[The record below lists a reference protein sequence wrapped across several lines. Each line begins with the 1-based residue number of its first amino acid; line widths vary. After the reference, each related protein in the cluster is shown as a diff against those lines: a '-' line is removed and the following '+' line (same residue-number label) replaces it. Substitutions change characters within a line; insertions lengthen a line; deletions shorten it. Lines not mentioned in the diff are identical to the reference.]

1 MFTHHE
7 PCPACGSSDNL
18 ARYAD
23 GGAHCFTGSCS
34 HWEPK
39 DSDYK
44 APEGLTGNATSKAKL
59 PQLGD
64 FLPVTARG
72 ISSETC
78 TKMRYSIGSYFVKNK
93 ATDEWEPKKAHI
105 VNVPD
110 QDGRPVASKVRMKGK
125 DFRYVGDTKNTG
137 LVFQDVWPSGGLKLV
152 ITEGE
157 MDALSVSQAQG
168 NRYAVVSLPNGV
180 DSAVDVCG
188 RSRDYIN
195 SFDEVILMFDGDD
208 AGMDAA
214 REVSK
219 LFKHAKIADLPL
231 KDANEMLQAGRS
243 KEIIN
248 AIFNAQPWSPDGIIK
263 LSSLKEAMS
272 KPVEWGLPWGMPQLN
287 ALTYGRRAGEL
298 YFIGAGTGIGKTD
311 WCLQQIVEDAK
322 IGEKTALFL
331 LEQPVVETG
340 KRLAGKLVGKMFHL
354 PPDAGNYTQ
363 SDLDSAVDD
372 LINLYDVDLYDHFG
386 GKDWEAISDNIRWLS
401 TQGVKH
407 FWVDHITA
415 LVAHAEDER
424 RAIEAM
430 TEQMSSLCQ
439 ECGINLYVVS
449 HLATPEGKPHEEGGR
464 VMARHFKG
472 SRSIAQWG
480 HYMIG
485 FERNTQ
491 ADNTFVKTV
500 TTLRVVKDRYT
511 GQATGATILLGYDT
525 ERGLQYELDSVEIAT
540 YNEATSSGGKT
551 ESYGGESF

>member
-1 MFTHHE
+1 MTCIAHE
-7 PCPACGSSDNL
+7 PCPKCGSKDNL

-23 GGAHCFTGSCS
+23 GGAHCFTGTCK
-34 HWEPK
+34 HWEPA
-39 DSDYK
+39 DSGYV
-44 APEGLTGNATSKAKL
+44 APAGGTGNATKSAKL

-64 FLPVTARG
+64 YLPLNARG

-78 TKMRYSIGSYFVKNK
+78 TKMRYSVGSYFVKNK
-93 ATDEWEPKKAHI
+93 ESGDWQPKTAQI
-105 VNVPD
+105 VHVTD
-110 QDGRPVASKVRMKGK
+110 QDGKPVAAKVRMAGK
-125 DFRYVGDTKNTG
+125 DFRYVGDTKAAG
-137 LVFQDVWPSGGLKLV
+137 LIFQNLWPAGGLKLV
-152 ITEGE
+152 ICEGE
-157 MDALSVSQAQG
+157 IDALSVSQVQG
-168 NRYAVVSLPNGV
+168 NKYPVVSLPNGV
-180 DSAVDVCG
+180 DSAMDVCG

-195 SFDEVILMFDGDD
+195 SFKEVILMLDQDE
-208 AGMDAA
+208 AGAA
-214 REVSK
+214 CAKELTT
-219 LFKHAKIADLPL
+219 LFPSAKIASLPL
-231 KDANEMLQAGRS
+231 KDPNEMLQAGRG

-248 AIFNAQPWSPDGIIK
+248 AIFNAQAWSPDGIIK
-263 LSSLKEAMS
+263 LSSLKDAMS
-272 KPVEWGLPWGMPQLN
+272 KPVEWGLPWGMPSLN

-322 IGEKTALFL
+322 LGEKTALFL

-363 SDLDSAVDD
+363 DDLDSAVDD

-386 GKDWEAISDNIRWLS
+386 GKDWEAISDNIRWLA

-430 TEQMSSLCQ
+430 TEEMSSLCQ

-491 ADNTFVKTV
+491 AEDSFVKTV

-511 GQATGATILLGYDT
+511 GQATGSTILLGYDT
-525 ERGLQYELDSVEIAT
+525 ERGLQYELTPAEVER
-540 YNEATSSGGKT
+540 YNGASSGGNKST
-551 ESYGGESF
+551 DYGGEF

>member
-1 MFTHHE
+1 MACIAHE
-7 PCPACGSSDNL
+7 PCPKCGSKDNL

-23 GGAHCFTGSCS
+23 GGAHCFTGTCK
-34 HWEPK
+34 HWEPA
-39 DSDYK
+39 DADYVV
-44 APEGLTGNATSKAKL
+44 PPGGEGNATKKAKL
-59 PQLGD
+59 PNLGD
-64 FLPVTARG
+64 YLPLTARG
-72 ISSETC
+72 ISAETC
-78 TKMRYSIGSYFVKNK
+78 KKMRYSVGSYFVKGEDDN
-93 ATDEWEPKKAHI
+93 WVPKTAQI
-105 VNVPD
+105 VHVTD
-110 QDGRPVASKVRMKGK
+110 QDGVPVASKVRMANK
-125 DFRYVGDTKNTG
+125 DFRYVGDTKNSG
-137 LVFQDVWPSGGLKLV
+137 LIFQNIWPAGGLKLV
-152 ITEGE
+152 ICEGE
-157 MDALSVSQAQG
+157 IDALSVSQIQG
-168 NRYAVVSLPNGV
+168 NKYPVVSLPNGV
-180 DSAVDVCG
+180 DSAMDVCG

-195 SFDEVILMFDGDD
+195 SFKEVILMLDQDE
-208 AGMDAA
+208 AGAACA
-214 REVSK
+214 RELTT
-219 LFKHAKIADLPL
+219 LFPNAKIASLPL
-231 KDANEMLQAGRS
+231 KDPNEMLLAGRG

-363 SDLDSAVDD
+363 DELDSAVDD

-401 TQGVKH
+401 TKGVKH

-430 TEQMSSLCQ
+430 TEEMSSLCQ

-491 ADNTFVKTV
+491 AEDPFVKTV

-511 GQATGATILLGYDT
+511 GQATGSTILLGYDVD
-525 ERGLQYELDSVEIAT
+525 RGLQYELGPEEIAK
-540 YNEATSSGGKT
+540 YHGDSNDAV
-551 ESYGGESF
+551 SYGGEF